1 MRARVV
7 VTLRQ
12 GVLDPAG
19 QAVAA
24 GLSQMGFSA
33 VKDVRLGKVIELELD
48 DMPREEAQKQLE
60 AMGRRL
66 LANLVIED
74 FSVEIR

>member
-24 GLSQMGFSA
+24 GLNQMGFSA
-33 VKDVRLGKVIELELD
+33 VKDVRLGKVIEVDLQ
-48 DMPREEAQKQLE
+48 DMPHDEARAQLE
-60 AMGRRL
+60 AMGRKL